1 MDHTI
6 HMTLNKVFQICT
18 HSHMCYIIGH
28 SQNEKGCN
36 NESIYFLQC
45 AICTNITS
53 ITTLYWQNDKIF
65 IIALVN
71 LLIIVEDLNIKCSTH
86 TRSHMHAH
94 MLHLWQP
101 ITKKR
106 RQYSS
111 QFLICVKY
119 THCINGG
126 LQTRRGYNNMLYLHT
141 LRCDNLEV
149 PRTKL

>member
-71 LLIIVEDLNIKCSTH
+71 LLTISTDLNYESFIFISIYIKCSTH
-86 TRSHMHAH
+86 TTHAH

-111 QFLICVKY
+111 
-119 THCINGG
+119 
-126 LQTRRGYNNMLYLHT
+126 
-141 LRCDNLEV
+141 
-149 PRTKL
+149 